1 MPNPSPYR
9 SLAPGRRLALVTHAI
24 TSSREARALYTRH
37 LISRGG
43 GFRAVTLNSWPA
55 EKLAREIVRMKA
67 EQPQDEL
74 DLLHL
79 LYVELDPAIQITFL
93 DAARVAHERGVIAEE
108 LQPPFADATAVRVA
122 AAVVV
127 EQHGS
132 DGARYLQTLA
142 HYSSIGWPGIESEAE
157 RLSAWSPR
165 RLAPPQRIEAPGS
178 WSRGRDV

>member
-9 SLAPGRRLALVTHAI
+9 SLLADRRVSLVLPALT
-24 TSSREARALYTRH
+24 TSREARALYTQR

-79 LYVELDPAIQITFL
+79 LDSELEPPIQVPFL
-93 DAARVAHERGVIAEE
+93 DAAGVAHEKGVMAED
-108 LQPPFADATAVRVA
+108 LQPPFAGETAVR
-122 AAVVV
+122 
-127 EQHGS
+127 
-132 DGARYLQTLA
+132 
-142 HYSSIGWPGIESEAE
+142 
-157 RLSAWSPR
+157 
-165 RLAPPQRIEAPGS
+165 
-178 WSRGRDV
+178 